1 MTVPLVSAAQVRIL
15 AEGIV
20 EPALAPQLL
29 PADLVP
35 TTPYSEE
42 SIRAGLPA
50 DERFSCADLR
60 MFRRAA

>member
-1 MTVPLVSAAQVRIL
+1 VRIL

-20 EPALAPQLL
+20 EPAMAPQQL

-35 TTPYSEE
+35 TTPFSEK

-50 DERFSCADLR
+50 DQRFSCADLR
-60 MFRRAA
+60 MFGRAA